1 MKSYLMG
8 VFLTVTIVVLPACLP
23 KEETIANQQTKKTM
37 ISIEEL
43 ANRSGID
50 FGANALVI
58 EQTDHLGKV
67 QQAQSW
73 IVKTTATGKLPSVA
87 EGTATLKS
95 KELLSELKSTV
106 SGYDFGEPLEQQ
118 IPSYFWVVSGSSWEV
133 NMIRTST
140 GHFSQVK
147 WIKQPS

>member
-8 VFLTVTIVVLPACLP
+8 VLISVSVVFLPACVP
-23 KEETIANQQTKKTM
+23 KEETIANPQVKKIM

-43 ANRSGID
+43 SNRSGID
-50 FGANALVI
+50 FSSNALVI
-58 EQTDHLGKV
+58 GQTDHLGKV

-73 IVKTTATGKLPSVA
+73 IVKTTVAGRLPSVA
-87 EGTATLKS
+87 ESTATFKS
-95 KELLSELKSTV
+95 KDLLSEFKATV

-133 NMIRTST
+133 NMIKTST
-140 GHFSQVK
+140 GHFIQVK